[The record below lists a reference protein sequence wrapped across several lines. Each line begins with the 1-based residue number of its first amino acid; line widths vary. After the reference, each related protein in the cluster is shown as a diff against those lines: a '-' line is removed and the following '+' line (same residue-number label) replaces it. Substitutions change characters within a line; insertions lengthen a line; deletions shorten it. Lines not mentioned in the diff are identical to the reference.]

1 MTTKSVLN
9 FFAVVKE
16 NKSLQRRIQMA
27 TNLDMIIEIAD
38 GYDYQFTDAE
48 LQSFLEKMP
57 NKDLAPAVNPGIGNR
72 LHLNPR

>member
-1 MTTKSVLN
+1 MTTKSVPN

-27 TNLDMIIEIAD
+27 TNLDTIIEIAD

>member
-1 MTTKSVLN
+1 
-9 FFAVVKE
+9 
-16 NKSLQRRIQMA
+16 LQRRIQMA
-27 TNLDMIIEIAD
+27 TNLSTIIEIAD